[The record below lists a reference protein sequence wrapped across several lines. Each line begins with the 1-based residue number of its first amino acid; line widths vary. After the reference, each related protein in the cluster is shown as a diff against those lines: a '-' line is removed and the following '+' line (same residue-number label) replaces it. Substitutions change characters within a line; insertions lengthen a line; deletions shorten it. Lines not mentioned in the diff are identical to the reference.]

1 MDHILPELK
10 LYTSHSGLLP
20 ASQKSAPAISLLYT
34 QLADLCATNAAK
46 RFGLYPRKGAVR
58 VGADADLALVDMDC
72 RWNYSRKNS
81 LSKTKCT
88 SFPYEGKEVLCRVT
102 ETLVRGRT
110 VYRDGAIWAVPGSGI
125 FIKP

>member
-1 MDHILPELK
+1 MISEAVIK
-10 LYTSHSGLLP
+10 RGMK
-20 ASQKSAPAISLLYT
+20 AS

-72 RWNYSRKNS
+72 RWNYSRKDS